1 MAPNPRMGLLDWN
14 DLRFALAVASAGS
27 LAAAGRKL
35 GVNHTTVLRRIAALE
50 ARLGARLYERLR
62 SGYALT
68 PAGEVL
74 VESARGMDETVNR
87 LELRLAGSDL
97 SVSGPV
103 RVTTTD
109 TLMLSLLPEILVEL
123 KAAHPGIEIE
133 ATTSN
138 LFANLT
144 RREADVAI
152 RPADDPPPGLFGR
165 RISSIGFA
173 VFGRRDA
180 GPLRPLA
187 QADLAGQPWIVPDD
201 SLAATAAARW
211 IAAELPEAAIAAR
224 ADSFV
229 TMARLA
235 EAGLGLAALPCY
247 LGDGTAGLVR
257 LTQPIEAM
265 RTSLWLLTHEHLR
278 RSARVRTFMEFVGA
292 ALARRRSAIEG
303 A

>member
-1 MAPNPRMGLLDWN
+1 MASLDWN

-50 ARLGARLYERLR
+50 KRLGLQFFERTP
-62 SGYALT
+62 SGYVLT
-68 PAGEVL
+68 ARGEEL
-74 VESARGMDETVNR
+74 VGAARGMDETVNR
-87 LELRLAGSDL
+87 LELRLAGADL

-109 TLMLSLLPEILVEL
+109 TLMLSLLPEILAEL
-123 KAAHPGIEIE
+123 KQAHPGIEVE

-144 RREADVAI
+144 RREADIAI
-152 RPADDPPPGLFGR
+152 RPADDPPPTLFGR

-173 VFGRRDA
+173 VFGSAARFA
-180 GPLRPLA
+180 GLLPAAELA
-187 QADLAGQPWIVPDD
+187 RHPWIVPDD

-211 IAAELPEAAIAAR
+211 IASQLPGVEIAAR

-229 TMARLA
+229 TMAALA

-247 LGDGTAGLVR
+247 LGDRSPGLVR
-257 LTQPIEAM
+257 LSPSVEAM
-265 RTSLWLLTHEHLR
+265 RTGLWLLTHKHLR
-278 RSARVRTFMEFVGA
+278 RTARIRTFMEFVGA
-292 ALARRRSAIEG
+292 ALARRRKAIEG
-303 A
+303 S